1 MHDCTF
7 ILFIFVCVASYN
19 ATPYGLSCLLEAHPL
34 IILPLTD
41 YDRYLFFI
49 KKKRTTIMLLS
60 LLTNVLA
67 RHGFVH

>member
-34 IILPLTD
+34 IILPLRD

-49 KKKRTTIMLLS
+49 KKKNHHYVA
-60 LLTNVLA
+60 LTLD
-67 RHGFVH
+67 